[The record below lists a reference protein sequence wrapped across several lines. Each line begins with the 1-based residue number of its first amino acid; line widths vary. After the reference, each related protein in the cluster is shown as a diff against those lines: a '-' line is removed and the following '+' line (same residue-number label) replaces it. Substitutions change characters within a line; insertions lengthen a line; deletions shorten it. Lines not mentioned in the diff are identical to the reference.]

1 MKSLNIPV
9 SVLNLVPNRQDQIV
23 KDSIDHMVT
32 LAQATEKMGYTRYWI
47 AEHHNMTSVASS
59 ATAIL
64 INHTLEHTES
74 IRVGSGGIML
84 PNHSPLVV
92 AEQFGTMATMFPSRV
107 DLGLGRAPGTDGL
120 TANALRRSQHQAVE
134 QFPNEVRDILTYV
147 GPEEIQGPVKAFPGV
162 GTNVPVYI
170 LGSSTSSAYLAA
182 ELGLPYAFA
191 AHFAPTAMA
200 DAFAI
205 YRSRFKPSV
214 YLEKPYTIACVNVVA
229 ADSMEE
235 ANYLS
240 SSLLQFYRDVFTNKS
255 GPLKPPVENFEQSL
269 TPLEVNLLNS
279 SLSTTFIGDRQNI
292 YEQLMSFQQQFV
304 ADEIMAVTY
313 IYDME
318 KLIRSYEILKEVVDG
333 FNK

>member
-1 MKSLNIPV
+1 MKNLDIPI
-9 SVLNLVPNRQDQIV
+9 SVLNLVPIRQNQSV
-23 KDSIDHMVT
+23 KDAIDDTVT
-32 LAQATEKMGYTRYWI
+32 LAQATEKMGYARYWI
-47 AEHHNMTSVASS
+47 AEHHNMKSVASS

-64 INHTLEHTES
+64 INHTLEHTKS

-92 AEQFGTMATMFPSRV
+92 AEQFGTMATMFPNRV
-107 DLGLGRAPGTDGL
+107 ELGLGRAPGTDGL

-134 QFPNEVRDILTYV
+134 QFPNEVKDILTYI
-147 GPEEIQGPVKAFPGV
+147 GPEEEQGPVKAFPGV

-191 AHFAPTAMA
+191 AHFAPAAMA

-205 YRSRFKPSV
+205 YRSHFKPSI
-214 YLEKPYTIACVNVVA
+214 YSDKPYTIACVNVVA
-229 ADSMEE
+229 GDSMEE

-255 GPLKPPVENFEQSL
+255 GPIKPPVENFEQSL

-279 SLSTTFIGDRQNI
+279 SLSTTFIGDHQKI
-292 YEQLMSFQQQFV
+292 YQQLMSFQQQFV

-313 IYDME
+313 IYEME
-318 KLIRSYEILKEVVDG
+318 KQIRSYEILKEVVDG
-333 FNK
+333 N

>member
-1 MKSLNIPV
+1 MKNLDIPI
-9 SVLNLVPNRQDQIV
+9 SVLNLVPIRQNQSV
-23 KDSIDHMVT
+23 KDAIDDMVT

-47 AEHHNMTSVASS
+47 AEHHNMKSVASS

-64 INHTLEHTES
+64 INHTLEHTNS

-92 AEQFGTMATMFPSRV
+92 AEQFGTMATMFPNRV
-107 DLGLGRAPGTDGL
+107 ELGLGRAPGTDGL

-134 QFPNEVRDILTYV
+134 QFPNEVKDILTYV
-147 GPEEIQGPVKAFPGV
+147 GPEEVQGPVKAFPGV

-191 AHFAPTAMA
+191 SHFAPAAMA

-205 YRSRFKPSV
+205 YRSHFKPSI
-214 YLEKPYTIACVNVVA
+214 YLDKPYTIACVNVVA
-229 ADSMEE
+229 GDSMEE

-255 GPLKPPVENFEQSL
+255 GPIKPPVENFEQSL

-279 SLSTTFIGDRQNI
+279 SLSTTFIGDHQKI
-292 YEQLMSFQQQFV
+292 YQQLMSFQQQFV

-313 IYDME
+313 IYEME
-318 KLIRSYEILKEVVDG
+318 KQIRSYEILKEVVEG
-333 FNK
+333 N

>member
-9 SVLNLVPNRQDQIV
+9 SVLNLVPNRENQIL

-32 LAQATEKMGYTRYWI
+32 LAKATEKMGYTRYWI

-92 AEQFGTMATMFPSRV
+92 AEQFGTMATMFPNRV

-191 AHFAPTAMA
+191 AHFAPAAMA

-214 YLEKPYTIACVNVVA
+214 YLDKPYTIACVNVVA

-279 SLSTTFIGDRQNI
+279 SLSTTFIGDHHNI